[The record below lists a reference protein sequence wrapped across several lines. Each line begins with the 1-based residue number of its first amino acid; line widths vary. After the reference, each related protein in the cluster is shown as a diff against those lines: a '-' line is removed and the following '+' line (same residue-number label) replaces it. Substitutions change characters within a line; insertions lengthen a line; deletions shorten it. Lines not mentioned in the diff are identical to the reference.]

1 MKRKISAL
9 AFFVLVLSII
19 LSTALATVS
28 SAADSVKLV
37 SFDRFTNGN
46 GNSSGQNNTSHGGP
60 KQSKFERVK
69 GADGGYYAVLSPTLT
84 GTNPG
89 HAFIQNLF
97 GSSGV
102 KLDTASG
109 NKYLVYEVDVTTET
123 QYFPKLDFEFIGR
136 KLDNTANQFSYAK
149 PKIESDGNG
158 GWTFSM
164 NGKSVPMESERGA
177 WQHITLI
184 VEAVRTASGDISASS
199 KVYAYYNGSFVA
211 SMSNA
216 FKGDLLSL
224 NSMRIS
230 MNSGGAVTTEDT
242 LCIDNVRVS
251 AVSEASSSGL
261 ASILSNTSKN
271 LTEWSES
278 YYKSDYVFPK
288 TRAIASAGD
297 KYFSNVSQIEA
308 EILANPGVEFTVLGD
323 IKDTVDIGTDC
334 FFYNPNGYEFN
345 YNSGALKIYTTNAT
359 IAFITDYGDVE
370 VSWHFGEKVITESYK
385 VGEVIGAPEFDP
397 VYEKDGVSYKATGFA
412 KTENGEMTVDFG
424 IASKYNNKFYVIFEA
439 SVACLTGAD
448 GGKIFAY
455 SESELDELF
464 ANSVSGDTITL
475 LKSVTFGYADASA
488 YTFKDKSVTFDL
500 GGYTATIAK
509 KRAGH
514 IFTLGAGGSLT
525 VKNGVLN
532 GRDNGRIPEGEQAIV
547 RRNIFKI
554 NNDAVGA
561 VLVAEDLV
569 IEATKMMSAIG
580 NGSATFRNCKINF
593 KHDYENMIDLY
604 SNGNESNPTKLLI
617 ENCDV
622 EGYKTLINTYKPN
635 GVNGIFAELT
645 VKNSTLVTDER
656 IVASAALSK
665 ATLDGGYF
673 KGKYIFAGTSASAN
687 AKVHIARETNFAIE
701 DLDET
706 NALTFTMD
714 GKLVKSGDKEYP
726 FVVTN
731 GYAKITWD
739 LINERVIEYWA
750 NGALPECPVKIPTN
764 TSSIRYTMDKPV
776 AVSSNKMYQLNVG
789 LNFTPK
795 ISYSFGI
802 DFALNVY
809 LTESDYKSIFIG
821 ETELTE
827 RALPMVAIDGE
838 AYYKISA
845 PITDADGSLN
855 LKMVFD
861 TFVGERTYTLDV
873 SLLKYIDSILSS
885 ECSFEEYNLA
895 LSALAYVSATVG
907 EDASDMLCDMLETYD
922 VSKVRYPMSEGE
934 AGNLDKIIEDWQLDG
949 ATLKIYFKQGFSGS
963 VKLAYGEEEITLEV
977 SNGMVGESNF
987 AELDLPIYALASGVE
1002 VASNGYCGRLGISS
1016 YAEKVGNGKLYSA
1029 LYSYS
1034 KSAEMYHSFKGG
1046 NS

>member
-1 MKRKISAL
+1 M

-37 SFDRFTNGN
+37 SFDQFTNGN
-46 GNSSGQNNTSHGGP
+46 GNSSGQNNMSHGGA

-69 GADGGYYAVLSPTLT
+69 GADGGYYAVFSPTLT

-97 GSSGV
+97 SSSGV
-102 KLDTASG
+102 KLNAASG
-109 NKYLVYEVDVTTET
+109 NKYLVYELDVTTET

-136 KLDNTANQFSYAK
+136 KIDNSANQFSNAK

-158 GWTFSM
+158 GWKFSM
-164 NGKSVPMESERGA
+164 SGKSVPMESERGA

-199 KVYAYYNGSFVA
+199 KVYVYYNGSFVA

-230 MNSGGAVTTEDT
+230 MNTGGAVSVEDT

-251 AVSEASSSGL
+251 VVSEAASSGL
-261 ASILSNTSKN
+261 ASVLSNSSKK

-278 YYKSDYVFPK
+278 YYKTNYAFTQ

-297 KYFSNVSQIEA
+297 KYFSTVSQIEA
-308 EILANPGVEFTVLGD
+308 EILANPGVEFTVLGN
-323 IKDTVDIGTDC
+323 IRDTVDIGGDC

-345 YNSGALKIYTTNAT
+345 YNSGALTVYTTNAT
-359 IAFITDYGDVE
+359 TAFTTDSGDVE
-370 VSWHFGEKVITESYK
+370 VKWHVGEKVITESYK
-385 VGEVIGAPEFDP
+385 VGEVIIAPEFEP
-397 VYEKDGVSYKATGFA
+397 VYEKDGISYKAIGFA
-412 KTENGEMTVDFG
+412 KTENGDITLDFG
-424 IASKYNNKFYVIFEA
+424 IASKYNNEFYAVFAE
-439 SVACLTGAD
+439 SVASLTSSD
-448 GGKIFAY
+448 GNKVFAY

-464 ANSVSGDTITL
+464 ASSVSGDTITL

-488 YTFKDKSVTFDL
+488 YTFTNKSVTFDL
-500 GGYTATIAK
+500 GGHTATIAK

-514 IFTLGAGGSLT
+514 IFTLGAGGNLT

-554 NNDAVGA
+554 NNNATGA

-569 IEATKMMSAIG
+569 IEATKMMAAIG
-580 NGSATFRNCKINF
+580 NGNATFRNCKISF

-617 ENCDV
+617 ENCDI

-673 KGKYIFAGTSASAN
+673 KGQYIFAGTSASAN
-687 AKVHIARETNFAIE
+687 AKVHITNGTNFAIE

-706 NALTFTMD
+706 NKLTFTMD
-714 GKLVKSGDKEYP
+714 GKLVKSGDKKYP
-726 FVVTN
+726 FVVTKD
-731 GYAKITWD
+731 YAKITWD

-764 TSSIRYTMDKPV
+764 TPSIRYTMDKPV
-776 AVSSNKMYQLNVG
+776 AVSANKMYQLNVG

-795 ISYSFGI
+795 ISYTFGM
-802 DFALNVY
+802 DFSLNVY
-809 LTESDYKSIFIG
+809 LPESDYKTLFIG
-821 ETELTE
+821 ESELTE
-827 RALPMVAIDGE
+827 RTLPMVAIDGE

-845 PITDADGSLN
+845 PITDADGVLT

-861 TFVGERTYTLDV
+861 TFAGERTYTLDV

-895 LSALAYVSATVG
+895 LSALAYVKASTG
-907 EDASDMLCDMLETYD
+907 EEASDMLYDMLDVYD
-922 VSKVRYPMSEGE
+922 VSKVRYPMADSED
-934 AGNLDKIIEDWQLDG
+934 GNLSKIIYDWNLDG
-949 ATLKIYFKQGFSGS
+949 TAIKIYFKSSFSGS
-963 VKLAYGEEEITLEV
+963 VELAFGEEKITVEV
-977 SNGMVGESNF
+977 SDGKVESSDF
-987 AELDLPIYALASGVE
+987 VEFVLPIYALASGVE
-1002 VASNGYCGRLGISS
+1002 VVSNEYRGRLSISS
-1016 YAEKVGNGKLYSA
+1016 YADKVGKSDIYDA

-1034 KSAEMYHSFKGG
+1034 KSAEMYHNFKGG